1 MFNINIDEDEAR
13 ELLEQAINER
23 VDELAHDRYFMT
35 YKELSEYLNLSKPTI
50 EDLLIKN
57 GMKYYRVGSTYR
69 FKKSDVDEFMDQV
82 TSQMDIRNND
92 LKQINVK
99 KLLEVQNA

>member
-1 MFNINIDEDEAR
+1 MFNINIDENEAR
-13 ELLEQAINER
+13 EMLQKAIDER
-23 VDELAHDRYFMT
+23 VDELATQKFFMT

-69 FKKSDVDEFMDQV
+69 FKKSDVDEFMERI

-92 LKQINVK
+92 LK
-99 KLLEVQNA
+99 KLKLKAGN

>member
-1 MFNINIDEDEAR
+1 MFNIDIDEQEAR
-13 ELLEQAINER
+13 DMLQKAIDER
-23 VDELAHDRYFMT
+23 IEELAHEKYFMT

-69 FKKSDVDEFMDQV
+69 FKKSDVDEFMERI
-82 TSQMDIRNND
+82 TSQIDIRNND
-92 LKQINVK
+92 LKNL
-99 KLLEVQNA
+99 KLKAGK

>member
-1 MFNINIDEDEAR
+1 MFNIDIDEQEAR
-13 ELLEQAINER
+13 DMLQKAIDERIEEL
-23 VDELAHDRYFMT
+23 VHDRYFMT

-69 FKKSDVDEFMDQV
+69 FKKSDVDEFMERI
-82 TSQMDIRNND
+82 TNQMDNRNND
-92 LKQINVK
+92 LK
-99 KLLEVQNA
+99 KLKLKAGN

>member
-1 MFNINIDEDEAR
+1 MFNIDEQEARDMLQKAIDERIE
-13 ELLEQAINER
+13 
-23 VDELAHDRYFMT
+23 ELAHEKYFMT

-69 FKKSDVDEFMDQV
+69 FKKSDVDEFMERI
-82 TSQMDIRNND
+82 TSQIDIRNND
-92 LKQINVK
+92 LKNL
-99 KLLEVQNA
+99 KLKAGK

>member
-13 ELLEQAINER
+13 ALLEKAINER

-35 YKELSEYLNLSKPTI
+35 YKELAEYLNLSKPTI
-50 EDLLIKN
+50 EELLINN
-57 GMKYYRVGSTYR
+57 GMKYYMVGSTYR
-69 FKKSDVDEFMDQV
+69 FKKSDVDEFMEKI
-82 TSQMDIRNND
+82 TSQMDIHNND

-99 KLLEVQNA
+99 KLMEVQNG